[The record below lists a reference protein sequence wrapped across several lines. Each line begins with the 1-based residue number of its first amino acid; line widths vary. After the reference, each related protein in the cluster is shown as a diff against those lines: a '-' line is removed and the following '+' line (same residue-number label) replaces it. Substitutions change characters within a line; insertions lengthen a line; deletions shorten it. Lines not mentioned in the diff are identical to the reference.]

1 MTKKERRR
9 DGILICVNESVTVRA
24 GANCFCLRCL
34 YRISHQPVDGLCWD
48 YTCRSYDKLLWYVT
62 IYPVGTWR
70 DTAGANVAASESW
83 ADLWETVSVPALF
96 VYVNLFVACERA
108 FCGDWTLLRVLL
120 NCVVAIGTFV
130 DVLQTVI
137 VHASC
142 RTAVCAVCGTTANQ
156 QVVRTVSENVAM
168 YMRTSQK
175 ISIKL
180 SPDQSHFM

>member
-1 MTKKERRR
+1 MWLQVKVE
-9 DGILICVNESVTVRA
+9 
-24 GANCFCLRCL
+24 
-34 YRISHQPVDGLCWD
+34 P
-48 YTCRSYDKLLWYVT
+48 TCEKPFQY
-62 IYPVGTWR
+62 
-70 DTAGANVAASESW
+70 
-83 ADLWETVSVPALF
+83 PALF